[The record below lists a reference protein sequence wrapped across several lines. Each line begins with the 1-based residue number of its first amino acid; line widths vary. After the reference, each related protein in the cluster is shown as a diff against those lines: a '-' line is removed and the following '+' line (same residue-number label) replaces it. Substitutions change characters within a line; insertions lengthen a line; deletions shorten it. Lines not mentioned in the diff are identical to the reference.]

1 MPTTIAIK
9 PMQQPANPK
18 GETMP
23 QRTRPF
29 PAKLVPAVLAGLTFL
44 PWTPAARAEPVT
56 NRVLAGY
63 QMATAA
69 NCSLFKINFNFRIR
83 YVSHFPVSSGNELRI
98 MFEPIDPGR
107 FLIEGSPER
116 EALRP
121 PVNSPAGIKAIQYET
136 RIAES
141 PTLTILFNHPV
152 NFNVRGGIDFQSLI
166 VSVSDHSRA
175 CKPDFPGGAA
185 DAWNAVPEGETV
197 VSRRQVPRE
206 MVVEKRAPKAIP
218 IPDVAPTEVPGSAQP
233 VADNLQGGATAKLVA
248 DARAAM
254 RQNNYAQA
262 ITLLRKAVAE
272 PENAGSPEARELL
285 GVAYQKDKQTAAAKA
300 VYEDYVK
307 RYPNGEG
314 TEGVRQRLMA
324 LETAQAQPVAALRAP
339 VSGPVEISGGPVESN
354 GSGQAQPNTSYVTM
368 SGSVSQFYIK
378 DDSYRVVRDPTQALN
393 LNATKDDLAVH
404 QNTLMSNVD
413 ASAAWGDGNVKSKFR
428 FSGTEEHLFDRGD
441 TDLWGISALYLDTSI
456 KDWGTT
462 FRVGRQIQ
470 NSNGILG
477 RFDGAVITYQWN
489 PWFGVSA
496 VGGSPVESRFDL
508 PFKDDMYFYGAS
520 VNFTHLFGGL
530 DASVYGIEQRARQY
544 IDRQAVG
551 TEWRYADDT
560 KFAFLTVDYDTY
572 FNELDAA
579 IFTGSWTLPDKSS
592 VRLTA
597 DYRKAPYLT
606 AWNALQGQA
615 YVSLYDLLKANTLAD
630 VRQMAID
637 RTATYESANVGYTRQ
652 LTDKLQV
659 NLDFTAAHIDGTIAS
674 YGVLATPDM
683 GTEFY
688 YSAQLVGTSLIKDG
702 DVYTA
707 AFRYSDLQESDNYA
721 IDLSTRYPISE
732 EWNVAPRLTTG
743 YRTGKVASY
752 DEYMVLPSLLV
763 DYIWWKDFNLELEV
777 GERWTWHNQG
787 TAKTTENEFF
797 ATAGFRYDFY
807 ANSRQKCTTWS
818 VLCR

>member
-1 MPTTIAIK
+1 MAKTIAIK
-9 PMQQPANPK
+9 PTQQTANPK
-18 GETMP
+18 GETM
-23 QRTRPF
+23 QRRTRPF
-29 PAKLVPAVLAGLTFL
+29 PVQFVRSALAAGLAL
-44 PWTPAARAEPVT
+44 LSWSGASRGEPVT

-63 QMATAA
+63 QMATAG

-83 YVSHFPVSSGNELRI
+83 YVSHFPVSSGTELRI

-121 PVNSPAGIKAIQYET
+121 PVNSPVGIKAIQYET

-152 NFNVRGGIDFQSLI
+152 NFNVRGDADFQSLI
-166 VSVSDHSRA
+166 VSVSDRGKA
-175 CKPDFPGGAA
+175 CKPDFPGSAVNE
-185 DAWNAVPEGETV
+185 WNAAPEGETV

-206 MVVEKRAPKAIP
+206 TVVEKRAPKAIP
-218 IPDVAPTEVPGSAQP
+218 IPDVAPTEVPGISQP
-233 VADNLQGGATAKLVA
+233 VADNPQDGASAKLIA
-248 DARAAM
+248 DARGAM
-254 RQNNYAQA
+254 RQNNYVQA

-272 PENAGSPEARELL
+272 PENARSPEARELL

-314 TEGVRQRLMA
+314 AEGVRQRLMA
-324 LETAQAQPVAALRAP
+324 LETAQAQPVGALRAP
-339 VSGPVEISGGPVESN
+339 VSGPVEIGGGPVENN
-354 GSGQAQPNTSYVTM
+354 GNGQAQPNTSYVTM

-413 ASAAWGDGNVKSKFR
+413 ASAAWGDGNVKTKFR
-428 FSGTEEHLFDRGD
+428 FSGTEEHLFDHAD

-530 DASVYGIEQRARQY
+530 DASVYGIEQRAREY

-551 TEWRYADDT
+551 TELRYADDT

-579 IFTGSWTLPDKSS
+579 IFTGSWTFPDKSS

-606 AWNALQGQA
+606 TWNALQGQA
-615 YVSLYDLLKANTLAD
+615 FVSLYDLLKANTLAD

-637 RTATYESANVGYTRQ
+637 RTATYEFANIGYTRQ
-652 LTDKLQV
+652 LLDKLQL

-688 YSAQLVGTSLIKDG
+688 YSAQLVGTSLVKPG

-707 AFRYSDLQESDNYA
+707 AFRYSDLQEFRQLRHRSEHTLSNQRGMERSAASDHR
-721 IDLSTRYPISE
+721 IQHRQG
-732 EWNVAPRLTTG
+732 RL
-743 YRTGKVASY
+743 
-752 DEYMVLPSLLV
+752 L
-763 DYIWWKDFNLELEV
+763 
-777 GERWTWHNQG
+777 
-787 TAKTTENEFF
+787 
-797 ATAGFRYDFY
+797 
-807 ANSRQKCTTWS
+807 
-818 VLCR
+818 